1 MSTQGYKM
9 KSKKKIYLIDGSA
22 YIYRGF
28 HALPPLSNSNG
39 LPTNAVLGFT
49 NILSKLMK
57 DKKPEYAIMFF
68 DAKGPTF
75 RHEIYQEYKA
85 NRPPMPDELS
95 AQIPYIKKV
104 SQGFR
109 LLTIEKQGYEADDLI
124 GTVAKIA
131 EKDGFEVVLVTADK
145 DFMQLINENIVM
157 FDPMKNIILDIDG
170 VKEKTGVSPDKIVD
184 IMALTGD
191 SADNVPGVPGIGK
204 KTAPL
209 LIQEYE
215 NLDGLYENIESI
227 TAKKQKQ
234 NLIDFKEQAYLS
246 KTLVTIEKEA
256 KIEINLEDSLLQ
268 KADSSFLFELFS
280 ELEFRKYQQMYP
292 KESDLSSKKYHSVTD
307 KEALRKLV
315 NVLEN
320 AEMFA
325 IDTETT
331 SVDPMNAVLV
341 GLSFSIKEGEAYY
354 IPCGHEDPEVLIDID
369 LEETLKNLRP
379 ILENAEIKKI
389 GQNIKYD
396 KIVLKRHGINLNGI
410 EFDTM
415 IASYLINPVKRAH
428 GLDQLAME
436 FLSHKT
442 ITFEEVAGKGKK
454 ALVFSKVPVAV
465 ATPYACEDADIT
477 FALYN
482 IFKKLLDDLTL
493 TDLFKDVEMP
503 LLDLLSEIEM
513 TGIIVDEI
521 KLSELSKVFEEELDT
536 IEKEIY
542 RLAGEEFNIKSS
554 QQLGQILFEK
564 LKLPVQKK
572 TKKKTGYST
581 DADVLATL
589 AQIHELP
596 ALVVRF
602 RTLAKLKSTYTDA
615 LIKLVNVET
624 GRIHTSF
631 NQTVTVTGRLSSS
644 TPNLQNI
651 PIKTEEGR
659 LIREAFIPQ
668 KGWTLLAA
676 DYSQIELR
684 ILAHYSNDPIL
695 IESFID
701 DEDIHTRTASEVF
714 DHHPSLIT
722 KELRNQA
729 KAINF
734 GIVYGMSPF
743 GLSKELGITQKMAK
757 TYITNYFERYSGV
770 KKFIDETIEIAKET
784 EITTTLLGRVRKL
797 PEIKSSNH
805 NIRQFAERVA
815 VNTPIQGTAADLMKL
830 AMVSTNKA
838 LKEAS
843 ISANMLLSVH
853 DEIVFEILEKDV
865 DLAIKIIQESM
876 ENIWELK
883 VPLKV
888 NIDQGNNWAEAH

>member
-1 MSTQGYKM
+1 MSTQGYDM
-9 KSKKKIYLIDGSA
+9 KNKKRIYLIDGSA

-28 HALPPLSNSNG
+28 HALPPLSNSSG
-39 LPTNAVLGFT
+39 LPTNATLGFV
-49 NILSKLMK
+49 NILSKLIK
-57 DKKPEYAIMFF
+57 DKDPEYVIMFF
-68 DAKGPTF
+68 DSKGPTF
-75 RHEIYQEYKA
+75 RHEMYADYKA

-95 AQIPYIKKV
+95 VQIPYIKKV
-104 SQGFR
+104 TRGFR

-124 GTVAKIA
+124 GTVAKTA
-131 EKDGFEVVLVTADK
+131 EKDGFEVILVTADK
-145 DFMQLINENIVM
+145 DFMQLVDDNIVM
-157 FDPMKNIILDIDG
+157 FDPLKNSVFDREA
-170 VKEKTGVSPDKIVD
+170 VREKTGVYPEKITD

-204 KTAPL
+204 KTAPQ
-209 LIQEYE
+209 LIQTYGS
-215 NLDGLYENIESI
+215 LDGLYESLDAI

-234 NLIDFKEQAYLS
+234 NLTDYKEQAYLS
-246 KTLVTIEKEA
+246 KDLVTIDTDA
-256 KIEINLEDSLLQ
+256 DIDINFEESLL
-268 KADSSFLFELFS
+268 KEPDSSFLFDLFT

-292 KESDLSSKKYHSVTD
+292 KKSDMALKKYHAVTGLNEL
-307 KEALRKLV
+307 KSLV
-315 NVLEN
+315 EMLET
-320 AEMFA
+320 AERFA

-331 SVDPMNAVLV
+331 SVDPMSAALA
-341 GLSFSIKEGEAYY
+341 GLSFAVSEGEAWY
-354 IPCGHEDPEVLIDID
+354 IPCGHEDSEVNIEIGV
-369 LEETLKNLRP
+369 EETLAELKP
-379 ILENAEIKKI
+379 VLENAAIKKI

-396 KIVLKRHGINLNGI
+396 KIVLKRHGIDLKGV

-442 ITFEEVAGKGKK
+442 ITFEEVAGKGKN
-454 ALVFSKVPVAV
+454 AVSFPRIPVAV
-465 ATPYACEDADIT
+465 ATPYACEDAEIT
-477 FALYN
+477 FSLYT
-482 IFKKLLDDLTL
+482 IFKKMLEDLEL
-493 TDLFKDVEMP
+493 TSLFRDVEIP
-503 LLDLLSEIEM
+503 LLNLLSEIEM
-513 TGIIVDEI
+513 TGIVVDET
-521 KLSELSKVFEEELDT
+521 KLSELSRVFKEELDT

-542 RLAGEEFNIKSS
+542 RLAEEEFNIQSS

-589 AQIHELP
+589 ATMHELP

-615 LIKLVNVET
+615 LIKLIHPET

-644 TPNLQNI
+644 SPNLQNI
-651 PIKTEEGR
+651 PVKNEEGR
-659 LIREAFIPQ
+659 MIREAFVPQ
-668 KGWTLLAA
+668 KGWVLLAA

-695 IESFID
+695 IESFIE
-701 DEDIHTRTASEVF
+701 DEDIHTRTAAEVF
-714 DHHPSLIT
+714 DHHASLIT

-743 GLSKELGITQKMAK
+743 GLSKELGISQKMAK
-757 TYITNYFERYSGV
+757 TYIDSYFNRYKGV
-770 KKFIDETIEIAKET
+770 KAFIDKAVETARET
-784 EITTTLLGRVRKL
+784 AETSTLLGRVRKL
-797 PEIKSSNH
+797 PEIKSANH

-815 VNTPIQGTAADLMKL
+815 VNTPVQGTAADLLKL
-830 AMVSTNKA
+830 AMIKTSKA
-838 LKEAS
+838 LKDKNL
-843 ISANMLLSVH
+843 SANMLLSVH
-853 DEIVFEILEKDV
+853 DEIVFEVMESDV
-865 DLAIKIIQESM
+865 DEAVKIIKHTM
-876 ENIWELK
+876 ETIWDLK

-888 NIDQGNNWAEAH
+888 NIDQGENWAEAH